1 METAAAAAA
10 AGCGGDELLLSLL
23 ESPKSPQL
31 KAAAGGADIGGVSGP
46 PAAAAKATEA
56 RGVVSETKSK
66 TDAPTLV
73 DEDSFGHEDAMKE
86 AVGATAS
93 LNAVGDGGG
102 MQQQDLHMAT
112 IDGLVQSGAADG
124 GDNELFGDEMNQVR
138 YHQNNDNEFPPA
150 VMLQCLTH
158 STYRSTDA
166 FAHRGTTGVLAGAD
180 VEFRA

>member
-31 KAAAGGADIGGVSGP
+31 KAAASGADIGGVSGP

-56 RGVVSETKSK
+56 RGVVSETKSKDK

-102 MQQQDLHMAT
+102 IQQQDLHMAA

-124 GDNELFGDEMNQVR
+124 GDNELFGDEMNQVSH
-138 YHQNNDNEFPPA
+138 HQNNDNEFPPA
-150 VMLQCLTH
+150 MML
-158 STYRSTDA
+158 
-166 FAHRGTTGVLAGAD
+166 
-180 VEFRA
+180 

>member
-31 KAAAGGADIGGVSGP
+31 KAAASGADIGGVSVP

-56 RGVVSETKSK
+56 TRGVVSETKSKDK

-102 MQQQDLHMAT
+102 IQQQDLHMAA

-124 GDNELFGDEMNQVR
+124 GDNELFGDEMNQVSH
-138 YHQNNDNEFPPA
+138 HQNNDNEFPPA
-150 VMLQCLTH
+150 MML
-158 STYRSTDA
+158 
-166 FAHRGTTGVLAGAD
+166 
-180 VEFRA
+180 